1 MRKVS
6 YKRLWKLLI
15 DKEIN
20 KTTLAQM
27 SGISGSSVTRLA
39 KNETVNL
46 EILIKVCNALDCEIE
61 DIMELV

>member
-1 MRKVS
+1 M
-6 YKRLWKLLI
+6 
-15 DKEIN
+15 
-20 KTTLAQM
+20 A
-27 SGISGSSVTRLA
+27 GISGSSVTRLA